1 MGLFNNKN
9 PNEITYGYGK
19 KRFTDVIKKQI
30 KASFAGA
37 FSLFLKI
44 CYN

>member
-9 PNEITYGYGK
+9 PNEITYEYGK
-19 KRFTDVIKKQI
+19 KRFTDVIKKQV
-30 KASFAGA
+30 KASFTGA
-37 FSLFLKI
+37 FSLLLKI

>member
-30 KASFAGA
+30 NASFADA
-37 FSLFLKI
+37 FSLLLKI
-44 CYN
+44 RYN

>member
-30 KASFAGA
+30 NASFAGA
-37 FSLFLKI
+37 FSLLLKI

>member
-30 KASFAGA
+30 KASFASA